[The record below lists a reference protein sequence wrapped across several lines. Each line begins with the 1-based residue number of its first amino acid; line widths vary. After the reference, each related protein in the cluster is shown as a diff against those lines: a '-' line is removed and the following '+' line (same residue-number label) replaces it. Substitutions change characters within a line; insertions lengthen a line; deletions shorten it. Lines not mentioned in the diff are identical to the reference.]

1 MLLEKNTLFG
11 PPLDWFTGCNAVSL
25 GQRPFCAS
33 ASISVPGAPA
43 SSLATDSQV
52 DVLKPGVEIWA
63 PDWFAVALLTTF
75 QPLPP
80 RFAMSLAPVSAGE
93 ASAAA
98 DLAAGPVR
106 AGPPAAPAAWRGCGP
121 AVDPAAAVA
130 EAATS
135 DAAPTNAVTQNAE
148 LRRTAIPI
156 AGDLSATRH
165 DRPPPLS
172 RWWTA
177 LRTCF

>member
-1 MLLEKNTLFG
+1 
-11 PPLDWFTGCNAVSL
+11 
-25 GQRPFCAS
+25 
-33 ASISVPGAPA
+33 
-43 SSLATDSQV
+43 LATGSQV
-52 DVLKPGVEIWA
+52 EVLKPGVEIWA
-63 PDWFAVALLTTF
+63 PDWVAIALLWTV

-80 RFAMSLAPVSAGE
+80 KFVMSLAPVSAGE

-106 AGPPAAPAAWRGCGP
+106 EDPPTAPAAWRGCGP

-135 DAAPTNAVTQNAE
+135 DAAPTNAVTQKAE

-172 RWWTA
+172 EWTA
-177 LRTCF
+177 LRTFFPLTA